1 MENSG
6 KDQGLPPSSAAA
18 VRRKS
23 TASLGH
29 SKFAD
34 LSNIPG
40 KNSDS
45 NLKILAGKKIAIR

>member
-6 KDQGLPPSSAAA
+6 KDQGLPPSSATAA
-18 VRRKS
+18 RRKS
-23 TASLGH
+23 TASSGH
-29 SKFAD
+29 SKFAN

>member
-40 KNSDS
+40 KNNDS
-45 NLKILAGKKIAIR
+45 NLQILAGKKIAIQ